1 MTRSIASLVLPF
13 ALVCAAFVP
22 ATPAEAC
29 GNSMRHEIHRPTKS
43 VRQAEMLL
51 AQGKH
56 RKAIEMTR
64 DLFPDVHRFQHGAQD
79 DLWRRA
85 QRVTALAVIRS
96 DGKFDVGRRLTG
108 RDDHSRA
115 VKLAW
120 ATMALDIQTW
130 HEPDDLV
137 LRTELAEALTKN
149 PLHHARAHG
158 ILKDLADR
166 DLMPTARGFVLLAQ
180 LEKERGADS
189 ESNAAILRCKE
200 IAGETGV
207 CAVS

>member
-13 ALVCAAFVP
+13 ALACVALVP
-22 ATPAEAC
+22 ASPAEAC
-29 GNSMRHEIHRPTKS
+29 GNSMRHRIHKPTKS

-56 RKAIEMTR
+56 RKAINMTR
-64 DLFPDVHRFQHGAQD
+64 DLFPDVHRFQHGTQN
-79 DLWRRA
+79 DLWQRA
-85 QRVTALAVIRS
+85 QRVAALAVVRS
-96 DGKFDVGRRLTG
+96 DGKFDVGSKLSG
-108 RDDHSRA
+108 RDDHSRN

-137 LRTELAEALTKN
+137 LRTELAEALAHN
-149 PLHHARAHG
+149 PVYHGRAHG
-158 ILKDLADR
+158 ILKDLANR
-166 DLMPTARGFVLLAQ
+166 DLMPTARGFVILAQ
-180 LEKERGADS
+180 LEKERGANQ
-189 ESNAAILRCKE
+189 ESTAAMSRCKE

-207 CAVS
+207 CAWS